1 MEQTGRQI
9 IHLQL
14 GEEHHYFGSAAA
26 IYDYFSKDVIGISY
40 GSLRNYGLSP
50 SKPYI
55 NAKKAV
61 IIREGILLSKKGNR
75 GRKAIPEE

>member
-1 MEQTGRQI
+1 MEQSGRQI

-14 GEEHHYFGSAAA
+14 GEEHHYFGSVAA
-26 IYDYFSKDVIGISY
+26 IYDKFSKDDIGISY

-55 NAKKAV
+55 NEKKAV